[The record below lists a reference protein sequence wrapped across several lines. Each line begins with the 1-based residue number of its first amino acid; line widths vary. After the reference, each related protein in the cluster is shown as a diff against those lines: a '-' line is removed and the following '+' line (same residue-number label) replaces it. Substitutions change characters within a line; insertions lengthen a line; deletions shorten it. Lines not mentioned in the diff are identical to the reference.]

1 MKIIKLIIALLAL
14 AQMGCAQKNI
24 DVPSF
29 IAEKIKAGEKNIV
42 LPKGV
47 HYVKTPQ
54 KSFAFIVLKDVEGVK
69 IDGNGA
75 ELRFNGALSGAS
87 MFSIAKCRNITI
99 ENLVVDL
106 DPLPFTQGKIIK
118 TAPDKSWFECEIDD
132 GYRTDAE
139 NGAFRMEVYDPS
151 NRKLKQPMTFG
162 KTRQLSP
169 KTFRFTKTE
178 AVAKGRPPALHNE
191 RVGDLFCLGLK
202 GSATAFA
209 AVETEGL
216 TYKNITVYSSGSMAF
231 FDNHC
236 SNVVFDSC
244 AITRR
249 DKNDYAAR
257 SPRLRSTNADG
268 YHSRS
273 ARVGPQIIN
282 CTAEYLSDD
291 CVAIECVYSVVVKS
305 SANRARV
312 VVRDGK
318 TTGIKAGDEVEV
330 YRPDGRV
337 VHLKAKSVSYAG
349 KTTPEEYKFLNTQP
363 IAKHI
368 AKPPRMSHCVW
379 IEFEDGSAP
388 VGSYV
393 VGMGRACRGYK
404 IIGGKFGNLRSR
416 GMLLKAGGGVV
427 DGAKIEGCWM
437 PAIKISPELF
447 FLEACH
453 ARDVVIKNCDI
464 TAEFSAAINIH
475 SPTTNHKNFS
485 PAGAHSNILV
495 ENNTIRYTKT
505 PACLFASIDGLTLK
519 NNKFEKISPSYD
531 GANWAYSARKIGDN
545 PPASDKL
552 ILIENCAN
560 VKCDSQ

>member
-1 MKIIKLIIALLAL
+1 MKILKLLIALLAL
-14 AQMGCAQKNI
+14 AQTGCVQNI
-24 DVPSF
+24 DVVDF
-29 IAEKIKAGEKNIV
+29 IAAKIKAGEKNIV

-47 HYVKTPQ
+47 HFVKKPQ
-54 KSFAFIVLKDVEGVK
+54 SSFAFIVLKDLEGVK

-75 ELRFNGALSGAS
+75 ELRFAGENKTS
-87 MFSIAKCRNITI
+87 MFSIVNCRNITI
-99 ENLVVDL
+99 ENIVVDY

-139 NGAFRMEVYDPS
+139 NGPFRMEIYDPVA
-151 NRKLKQPMTFG
+151 RKVKQPMTFG
-162 KTRQLSP
+162 TTKQLSP
-169 KTFRFTKTE
+169 KTFRFTKT
-178 AVAKGRPPALHNE
+178 AAIAKRPPELQNE
-191 RVGDLFCLGLK
+191 RVGDLFCLGLN
-202 GSATAFA
+202 GGATSIFA
-209 AVETEGL
+209 SNTDGIL
-216 TYKNITVYSSGSMAF
+216 YKNITVYTSGGMAF
-231 FDNHC
+231 FDNFC

-244 AITRR
+244 VIARR
-249 DKNDYAAR
+249 DKNDYVAR

-330 YRPDGRV
+330 YRPDDRV
-337 VHLKAKSVSYAG
+337 VYLKAKSVSYAG

-368 AKPPRMSHCVW
+368 AKPPRMSHCEW
-379 IEFEDGSAP
+379 IEFESGSAP
-388 VGSYV
+388 EGSYV

-416 GMLLKAGGGVV
+416 GMLLKASGGVV
-427 DGAKIEGCWM
+427 DGAKIEGCFM

-453 ARDVVIKNCDI
+453 ARDIVIKNCDI

-475 SPTTNHKNFS
+475 SPTTDNKNFS
-485 PAGAHSNILV
+485 PAGAHANILV
-495 ENNTIRYTKT
+495 ENNTIRYVRE
-505 PACLFASIDGLTLK
+505 PACLFSSIDGLTLK
-519 NNKFEKISPSYD
+519 NNSFKKIAPSYE
-531 GANWAYSARKIGDN
+531 GANWAYSTRKIGDN

-552 ILIENCAN
+552 VLIENCAN
-560 VKCDSQ
+560 VNSDAK